1 MEGCKATQQFDK
13 IGLTEVI
20 NIKIRDSYT
29 CPLELTHDIIRG
41 KWKPIIIWQLGK
53 GAASL
58 SALQNDIAGIGQKML
73 LQHLAEL
80 YDFGIV
86 HKEQYKGYPLK
97 VEYSL
102 TDKGKR
108 MLSVIA
114 AMQEIGIE
122 LMKEDGKEEFLKN
135 KGLI

>member
-1 MEGCKATQQFDK
+1 MEGCKVTQQFDK

-58 SALQNDIAGIGQKML
+58 SALQNDIVGIGQKML

-114 AMQEIGIE
+114 AMQEIGI
-122 LMKEDGKEEFLKN
+122 
-135 KGLI
+135 

>member
-1 MEGCKATQQFDK
+1 MK
-13 IGLTEVI
+13 V
-20 NIKIRDSYT
+20 RDSYT

-41 KWKPIIIWQLGK
+41 KWKPVILWQLGK

-58 SALQNDIAGIGQKML
+58 STLQNDIVGIGQKML
-73 LQHLAEL
+73 LQHLGEL
-80 YDFGIV
+80 RDFGMV
-86 HKEQYKGYPLK
+86 QKEQFEGYPLK

-108 MLSVIA
+108 MLKVIV

-122 LMKEDGKEEFLKN
+122 LMIEDGKEDFLKN

>member
-1 MEGCKATQQFDK
+1 MK
-13 IGLTEVI
+13 V
-20 NIKIRDSYT
+20 RDTYT

-41 KWKPIIIWQLGK
+41 KWKPIILWQLGK

-58 SALQNDIAGIGQKML
+58 SALQNDIEGIGQKML
-73 LQHLAEL
+73 LQHLGEL
-80 YDFGIV
+80 QTFGMV
-86 HKEQYKGYPLK
+86 QKELQEGYPLK

-102 TDKGKR
+102 TDKGRR
-108 MLSVIA
+108 MLSIIS

>member
-1 MEGCKATQQFDK
+1 MNLKTRMD
-13 IGLTEVI
+13 
-20 NIKIRDSYT
+20 YT

-41 KWKPIIIWQLGK
+41 KWKPIILWQLGK
-53 GAASL
+53 GETSL
-58 SALQNDIAGIGQKML
+58 SDLQKNIVGVGQKML
-73 LQHLAEL
+73 LQHLDEL
-80 YDFGIV
+80 KAFGMV
-86 HKEQYKGYPLK
+86 QKKKHEGYPLR

-108 MLSVIA
+108 MLNVVV

-122 LMKEDGKEEFLKN
+122 LMKEDGKEDFLRE